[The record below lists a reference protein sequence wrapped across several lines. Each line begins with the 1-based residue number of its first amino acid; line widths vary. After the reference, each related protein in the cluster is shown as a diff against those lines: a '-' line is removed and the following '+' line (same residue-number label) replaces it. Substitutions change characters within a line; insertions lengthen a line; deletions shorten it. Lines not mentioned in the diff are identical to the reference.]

1 MTQPPRRSGPG
12 GEARRP
18 ENGTGHHRADPWH
31 DPSASWQHSTPGEPP
46 VGQPLPPGRRG
57 PPPSERHVPGTP
69 PPPPDWGDPAFNRGL
84 PRSESRESF
93 EAAPPT
99 EHRSRRRWVLPA
111 LLGAL
116 LAGAATGG
124 YFLFFTG
131 PDDPRPAATNLLDR
145 INDGRF
151 ESLEP
156 ELCSANRARL
166 LRQLEQL
173 SAGEFDLKLGEIS
186 ARGESA
192 TVRVTGTYSAGSASY
207 RVDQPL
213 GLRWEDGRWRLCD
226 LAR

>member
-12 GEARRP
+12 GQARPP
-18 ENGTGHHRADPWH
+18 ENGTAHRA
-31 DPSASWQHSTPGEPP
+31 DPSASWQHSSPERQP

-84 PRSESRESF
+84 PESESREPF
-93 EAAPPT
+93 ETAPPV
-99 EHRSRRRWVLPA
+99 EHRSRRRWILPA

-116 LAGAATGG
+116 LAGVATGG
-124 YFLFFTG
+124 YFLFLTG
-131 PDDPRPAATNLLDR
+131 PDDPRPAAANLLDR

-151 ESLEP
+151 ETLEQQ
-156 ELCSANRARL
+156 LCSANRAKL

-173 SAGEFDLKLGEIS
+173 SAGEFDLNLGEIS
-186 ARGESA
+186 ARGDSA

-207 RVDQPL
+207 GVDQTL
-213 GLRWEDGRWRLCD
+213 GLRWEDSRWRLCD
-226 LAR
+226 LAG